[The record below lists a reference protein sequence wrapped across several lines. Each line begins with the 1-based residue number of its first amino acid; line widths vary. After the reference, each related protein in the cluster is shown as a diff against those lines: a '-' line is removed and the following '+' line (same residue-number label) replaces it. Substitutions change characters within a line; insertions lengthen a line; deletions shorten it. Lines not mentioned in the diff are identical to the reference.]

1 MTTVHDV
8 HRARA
13 GAPLHLA
20 LAAGAALAA
29 CGALVSMEPPAPG
42 GPRISGL
49 EVLTAEPRAGCPV
62 LVRVHLDAGEGTQAT
77 VGWARLDR
85 RTAGSGRQRA
95 AVELSRTSDVVVSLA
110 PPLRGLYAYQVQVA
124 DGAGRWSN
132 VLDTRV
138 EVDPGPADDPSPAT
152 EFATEPAHEP
162 RRCA

>member
-8 HRARA
+8 HRPRA
-13 GAPLHLA
+13 AGPLRLA
-20 LAAGAALAA
+20 LAASATLAA

-49 EVLTAEPRAGCPV
+49 EVLTAAPRAGCPV
-62 LVRVHLDAGEGTQAT
+62 LVRVHLDAGEGTQAA

-85 RTAGSGRQRA
+85 RTAGSGRERA
-95 AVELSRTSDVVVSLA
+95 AVEIGRASELVVSLA

-138 EVDPGPADDPSPAT
+138 EVEPGPSG
-152 EFATEPAHEP
+152 EPAGEP
-162 RRCA
+162 ARESGRCA